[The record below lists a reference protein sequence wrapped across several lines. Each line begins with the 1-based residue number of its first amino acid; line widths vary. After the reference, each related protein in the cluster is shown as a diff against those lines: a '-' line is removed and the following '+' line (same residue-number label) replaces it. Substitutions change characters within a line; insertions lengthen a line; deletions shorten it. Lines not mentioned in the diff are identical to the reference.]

1 MCPALNPAF
10 SNLTHQENADLN
22 RKAGKA
28 PCAECKRLKL
38 KCDKKIPCASCV
50 RRGCEETC
58 PTGTYLPTGRGKRHY
73 LLCFQVNRPRLTLDR
88 TMPTEAARLRRT
100 VAEMEVR
107 IKELETAVTGTCN
120 YHLDYCPHLGISSP
134 EASSV
139 NQLVER
145 VGALSITD
153 SGDSQYFGPTAGT
166 EALLSIESSDP
177 VLEQTPSAFVA
188 ATAAFSFGL
197 NGTMQ
202 WKDDHALTQL
212 FVRLPSKPRAWQLCE
227 VYFENGCW
235 SGTPIMRAEFVEL
248 LSRVYGGLGTPDPS
262 ACSLHEMAVLYGVFA
277 LGALVDLTLAPYNAE
292 CEYYFDLCQAAL
304 SVHSIFDSPS
314 PATIQALVL
323 VSIFHSDGGPRFSM
337 NGAWSIIC
345 LASSLCQNMGLHIG
359 RPRPGSTPQE
369 TQRLRALFWETYSI
383 ETLRSLAVGRPT
395 GTSLANISCPFPT
408 DEQQI
413 CDTGS
418 IRGGYYRRRW
428 QFIKEIAAPVV
439 EMYLTVHPPAYSVIV
454 DFDQRIRKF
463 MHATECT
470 DLSTPDDLDS
480 PSVYIQRNMIHHSCT
495 NMLLYIHN
503 DAFIDSISENPV
515 DPFYTSKATSYLS
528 AHRYASE
535 VLRAAIQNSTR
546 HAELFTRWWPFWKPL
561 FNAAIVLGVVAAKC
575 PTIQAAP
582 QALLE
587 HFVAVDLFERG
598 AAMSARARSALT
610 VLRTLREK
618 AITAYSQHA
627 GDPEEG
633 EGESASDAA
642 LAVFAGHT
650 RVVATNILTRA
661 RCQNHP
667 QIYPGPPAL
676 EDYLRNTPAGSLDPV
691 LLHYLANPPVCPE
704 TVRPAGA
711 VEMMERQDTLGD
723 VEFAAINSSSF
734 LDVPLAGSS
743 GEEEVPCLL
752 PDPQWAEFLE
762 NL

>member
-10 SNLTHQENADLN
+10 SNLTHQEKADLN
-22 RKAGKA
+22 RIAGKA

-50 RRGCEETC
+50 RRGCDGTC
-58 PTGTYLPTGRGKRHY
+58 PTGTYLPTGRGKRT
-73 LLCFQVNRPRLTLDR
+73 V
-88 TMPTEAARLRRT
+88 PTEAARLRRT
-100 VAEMEVR
+100 VAGMEAR
-107 IKELETAVTGTCN
+107 IKELETAVTGSWN
-120 YHLDYCPHLGISSP
+120 YHLDHCPHLGISTP
-134 EASSV
+134 KASAV
-139 NQLVER
+139 DQLVEK
-145 VGALSITD
+145 VGALSVTD

-166 EALLSIESSDP
+166 EALLSIEPSDP
-177 VLEQTPSAFVA
+177 VLEQSPSAFVA
-188 ATAAFSFGL
+188 ATAAFSLGL
-197 NGTMQ
+197 DGAMQ

-212 FVRLPSKPRAWQLCE
+212 LVRLPSKPRAWQLCE

-248 LSRVYGGLGTPDPS
+248 LSRVYSSLGAPDPG

-292 CEYYFDLCQAAL
+292 SEYYFDLCRAAL

-314 PATIQALVL
+314 SATIQALVL

-337 NGAWSIIC
+337 NGAWSVIC
-345 LASSLCQNMGLHIG
+345 LASNLCRNMGLHTG
-359 RPRPGSTPQE
+359 RPLPGSTPQE
-369 TQRLRALFWETYSI
+369 IQRHRALFWETYSI
-383 ETLRSLAVGRPT
+383 ETIQSLAVGRPA
-395 GTSLANISCPFPT
+395 GSSLANISCPFPT

-428 QFIKEIAAPVV
+428 QYMKEIAAPVM
-439 EMYLTVHPPAYSVIV
+439 EMYLRVHPPAYGVIV
-454 DFDQRIRKF
+454 DLDQRIRKF
-463 MHATECT
+463 MHATACT
-470 DLSTPDDLDS
+470 DLPTPDALDS
-480 PSVYIQRNMIHHSCT
+480 PSVYFQRNMMHQRCT
-495 NMLLYIHN
+495 NMLLYIHIG
-503 DAFIDSISENPV
+503 AFIEAVSENPV
-515 DPFYTSKATSYLS
+515 DPYYTSKATSFLS

-546 HAELFTRWWPFWKPL
+546 HAELFTRWWPFWRPL
-561 FNAAIVLGVVAAKC
+561 LHAAIVLGVVAAKC
-575 PTIQAAP
+575 PSFRLAP

-598 AAMSARARSALT
+598 AAMSSRARSALT

-627 GDPEEG
+627 GDPEG
-633 EGESASDAA
+633 SSRESASDAV

-661 RCQNHP
+661 RSQNHP
-667 QIYPGPPAL
+667 QVYPAPPAL
-676 EDYLRNTPAGSLDPV
+676 EDYLRTSPAGSLDPV
-691 LLHYLANPPVCPE
+691 LLNYLAHPPGRPDL
-704 TVRPAGA
+704 VRPAGTTE
-711 VEMMERQDTLGD
+711 VMDRQDTLGD
-723 VEFAAINSSSF
+723 VDFAAIEPSSF
-734 LDVPLAGSS
+734 LGVPLAGSS
-743 GEEEVPCLL
+743 GEEEWPYLL